1 MNEFTEMENPEN
13 GASLEVEVELE
24 VSKGHPQEE
33 DGRVST
39 DMSKSGARQR
49 TEQREVSVCLKLSC
63 APPSSS
69 CPLPHA
75 PHLPSQGTESG
86 A

>member
-63 APPSSS
+63 APLLKLSPPS
-69 CPLPHA
+69 CPP
-75 PHLPSQGTESG
+75 PPFPGN
-86 A
+86 